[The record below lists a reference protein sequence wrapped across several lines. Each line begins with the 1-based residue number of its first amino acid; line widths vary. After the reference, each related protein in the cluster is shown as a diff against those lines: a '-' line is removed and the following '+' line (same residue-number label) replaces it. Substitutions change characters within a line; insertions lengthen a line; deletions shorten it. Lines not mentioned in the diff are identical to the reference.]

1 MRCGLLGE
9 HLTHSYSPQI
19 HALLGDYSYELFEV
33 APEKLGEFLQAG
45 EFDGLN
51 VTIPY
56 KRAVIPYCAEL
67 SAAAREMGSVNTL
80 LRRPDGTLYGDNTD
94 LDGFRWLLARGGGIR
109 PGEKALVL
117 GTGGASQTVQAVLR
131 AAGAEVAVLSRR
143 GESNY
148 ATLPRH
154 ADARLVVNATPVG
167 MYPNNG
173 ARLIDLAQMPQCRC
187 VLDLIYNPARTRLLL
202 DAAARGIRCENG
214 LSMLVAQAKRAA
226 ELFTGR
232 DIPDAACT
240 DILRRMEAQMH
251 NLILVGM
258 PGSGKTT
265 VGSLLAVSLGRPFY
279 DADGEIEK
287 KLGCSIPAFFAQR
300 GEAAFRAVETEVL
313 AELGKRSGCVIAT
326 GGGCVTRGEN
336 YDLLHQNGEII
347 WLRRSLTEL
356 PVEGRP
362 VSQSRSLPELY
373 REREPA
379 YRRFADFCVENEAT
393 PEAAVEKIKE
403 LRR

>member
-173 ARLIDLAQMPQCRC
+173 ARLIDLSQLPQCRC

>member
-109 PGEKALVL
+109 PGERALVL

-173 ARLIDLAQMPQCRC
+173 ARLIDLAQLPQCRC

>member
-33 APEKLGEFLQAG
+33 APEKLGEFLQAE

-173 ARLIDLAQMPQCRC
+173 ARLIDLAQLPQCRC

-336 YDLLHQNGEII
+336 YASLHQNGEII

>member
-9 HLTHSYSPQI
+9 PLTHSYSPQI

-173 ARLIDLAQMPQCRC
+173 ARLIDLAQLPQCRC

-393 PEAAVEKIKE
+393 PEAAVEIIKE

>member
-33 APEKLGEFLQAG
+33 APEKLGEFLQAE

-173 ARLIDLAQMPQCRC
+173 ARLIDLAQLPQCRC

-287 KLGCSIPAFFAQR
+287 KLGCSIPAFFAQK

-379 YRRFADFCVENEAT
+379 YRRFADFCVENEAA

>member
-19 HALLGDYSYELFEV
+19 HTLLGDYSYELFEV

-173 ARLIDLAQMPQCRC
+173 ARLIDLSQLPQCRC

>member
-173 ARLIDLAQMPQCRC
+173 ARLIDLAQLPQCRC

-326 GGGCVTRGEN
+326 GGGCVTRGGN
-336 YDLLHQNGEII
+336 NDLLHQNGEII

-379 YRRFADFCVENEAT
+379 YRRFADFCVENEAA

>member
-109 PGEKALVL
+109 PREKALVL

-173 ARLIDLAQMPQCRC
+173 ARLIDLAQLPQCRC

-265 VGSLLAVSLGRPFY
+265 VGSLLAASLGRPFY

-379 YRRFADFCVENEAT
+379 YRRFADLCVENEAA
-393 PEAAVEKIKE
+393 PEAAVEIIKE

>member
-173 ARLIDLAQMPQCRC
+173 ARLIDLAQLPQCRC

-240 DILRRMEAQMH
+240 DILRRMEVQMH

-265 VGSLLAVSLGRPFY
+265 VGSLLAASLGRPFY

-287 KLGCSIPAFFAQR
+287 RLGCSIPAFFAQR

-336 YDLLHQNGEII
+336 YASLHQNGEIV
-347 WLRRSLTEL
+347 WLRRSLAEL

-393 PEAAVEKIKE
+393 PEAAVEIIKE

>member
-131 AAGAEVAVLSRR
+131 AAGAEVAMLSRR

-173 ARLIDLAQMPQCRC
+173 ARLIDLSQLPQCRC

-379 YRRFADFCVENEAT
+379 YRRFADFCVENEAA
-393 PEAAVEKIKE
+393 PEAAVEIIKE